1 MSPDDTSATATATA
15 APGTERTSDPERIR
29 ALAHPLRLSLLD
41 YLDDVGE
48 ATATQC
54 AQHTGETVANCSFH
68 LRLLARYG
76 FIEPAERRG
85 RERPWR
91 YVERRQLFTPDE
103 SVPGSVH
110 AVVEFAEIA
119 VRQEADRFVDFLR
132 VRADRAQ
139 ELAGQRAVVAML
151 RESYW
156 ATPDEADRI
165 NEGVTALI
173 EPLLARSS
181 DPSSRPA
188 GARLMRWFSTSHPD
202 LAFPETPGPEASDAP
217 QQNVLNSPE
226 ET

>member
-1 MSPDDTSATATATA
+1 MSTDDTTALHGA
-15 APGTERTSDPERIR
+15 ADEERTSDPERIR
-29 ALAHPLRLSLLD
+29 ALAHPLRLTLLD

-48 ATATQC
+48 ATATDC
-54 AQHTGETVANCSFH
+54 AKHTGETVANCSFH
-68 LRLLARYG
+68 LRVLARYG

-91 YVERRQLFTPDE
+91 RLHRRELFPPDE

-132 VRADRAQ
+132 SRADRAE
-139 ELAGQRAVVAML
+139 ELAGQRAVVAMS

-165 NEGVTALI
+165 NASVAALI

-181 DPSSRPA
+181 DPSARP
-188 GARLMRWFSTSHPD
+188 
-202 LAFPETPGPEASDAP
+202 
-217 QQNVLNSPE
+217 
-226 ET
+226 

>member
-1 MSPDDTSATATATA
+1 MSTDDTTA
-15 APGTERTSDPERIR
+15 AHAPAGQERTSDPERIR
-29 ALAHPLRLSLLD
+29 ALAHPLRLALLD
-41 YLDDVGE
+41 YLDSVGE

-54 AQHTGETVANCSFH
+54 AKHTGETVANCSFH

-76 FIEPAERRG
+76 FVEPAERRG

-91 YVERRQLFTPDE
+91 HVEARQLFTPDE

-132 VRADRAQ
+132 ARADRT
-139 ELAGQRAVVAML
+139 ELAGQRPAVAML

-165 NEGVTALI
+165 NEAVTALI

-202 LAFPETPGPEASDAP
+202 LGYPEAPGPEASDAP
-217 QQNVLNSPE
+217 KLNSHNSPE
-226 ET
+226 EA

>member
-1 MSPDDTSATATATA
+1 MSPDDTTATHAFA
-15 APGTERTSDPERIR
+15 GQERTSDPERIR
-29 ALAHPLRLSLLD
+29 ALAHPLRLALLD

-54 AQHTGETVANCSFH
+54 AKHTGETVANCSFH

-91 YVERRQLFTPDE
+91 YVDKRQLFTPDE

-132 VRADRAQ
+132 ARADRAE
-139 ELAGQRAVVAML
+139 ELAGQRAVVAMF

-156 ATPDEADRI
+156 ATPDEANRI
-165 NEGVTALI
+165 NDAVAALI
-173 EPLLARSS
+173 EPLLARSA
-181 DPSSRPA
+181 DPTSRPA

-202 LAFPETPGPEASDAP
+202 LAFPEAPGPEASDAP
-217 QQNVLNSPE
+217 QQQPAPNSPE
-226 ET
+226 EA